1 MVNLDIFHEYAEVLE
16 RLLRLRTFPV
26 AIKLLEKEGDIAEG
40 AIRPKR
46 DLGHLI
52 ETCQGF
58 AMTRREGKTVAML
71 KEDMWC
77 FEPVIGY
84 GLAEPPQYFLQG
96 YNRFPDSAITLEIAS
111 NWARAFPRLK
121 FGRYIGILSA
131 PLMTANFEP
140 DLVMLYCDP
149 AQLTSLL
156 IAVDCVYGRD
166 LTCRL
171 SGHAACVYS
180 VVLVIET
187 RECQV
192 TSPCWG
198 DRREAIA
205 QDYEV
210 IFTAPMEK
218 LEGLLSGLR
227 HLVKHGWGL
236 PIEFFMVP
244 ECKMPESY
252 IKIGKMLGMEMNK
265 GEVLDS

>member
-1 MVNLDIFHEYAEVLE
+1 MMNLNNFPEYAETLE
-16 RLLRLRTFPV
+16 RRLRLKTLPL
-26 AIKLLEKEGDIAEG
+26 AIKLLEKEVDIAEG

-58 AMTRREGKTVAML
+58 AMSRREGKTVAML

-84 GLAEPPQYFLQG
+84 GIAEPPQYFLEG
-96 YNRFPDSAITLEIAS
+96 HNRFPDSALTLEIAG
-111 NWARAFPRLK
+111 NWAREFPRLK
-121 FGRYIGILSA
+121 FGKYIGVMSA

-149 AQLTSLL
+149 SQLTNLL
-156 IAVDCVYGRD
+156 IAVNCVYGRD

-180 VVLVIET
+180 VVPVIQT
-187 RECQV
+187 GECQV

-210 IFTAPMEK
+210 IFTAPIEK
-218 LEGLLSGLR
+218 LEGLLSGLK
-227 HLVKHGWGL
+227 HLANNGWGL

-244 ECKMPESY
+244 ECKMPASY
-252 IKIGKMLGMEMNK
+252 IRIGEQLGLEVSK
-265 GEVLDS
+265 GEVIDS

>member
-1 MVNLDIFHEYAEVLE
+1 MTNLGIFHEYAEVLE
-16 RLLRLRTFPV
+16 RRLRLKAFPLAV
-26 AIKLLEKEGDIAEG
+26 KLLEKEGDIAEG
-40 AIRPKR
+40 AIRPKK

-58 AMTRREGKTVAML
+58 AMSRREGKTVAML

-84 GLAEPPQYFLQG
+84 GIAEPPQYFLEG
-96 YNRFPDSAITLEIAS
+96 YNRFPDSAMTLEIAS

-121 FGRYIGILSA
+121 FGKYIGIMSA
-131 PLMTANFEP
+131 PLMMANFEP

-149 AQLTSLL
+149 AQLTNLL

-180 VVLVIET
+180 VVPVIQT
-187 RECQV
+187 GECQV

-227 HLVKHGWGL
+227 HLAKHGWGL

-252 IKIGKMLGMEMNK
+252 LKIGKMLGMEMNK
-265 GEVLDS
+265 GEAIDS

>member
-1 MVNLDIFHEYAEVLE
+1 MVNSTKFPEYAETLE
-16 RLLRLRTFPV
+16 RRLRLKTFPL
-26 AIKLLEKEGDIAEG
+26 AIKLLEKEGDIVEG

-46 DLGHLI
+46 DLGHLL

-58 AMTRREGKTVAML
+58 AMSRREGKTMAML

-77 FEPVIGY
+77 FEPVVGY
-84 GLAEPPQYFLQG
+84 GLAEPPQEFLEG
-96 YNRFPDSAITLEIAS
+96 RNRYPDSAITLEAAS
-111 NWARAFPRLK
+111 TWAHDFPRLK
-121 FGRYIGILSA
+121 FGKYIGVMSA

-140 DLVMLYCDP
+140 DLVMIYCDP
-149 AQLTSLL
+149 SQLTNLL
-156 IAVDCVYGRD
+156 LAVNCVYGRD

-180 VVLVIET
+180 VVPVLQT
-187 RECQV
+187 GECQV

-210 IFTAPMEK
+210 IFTAPLAK
-218 LEGLLSGLR
+218 LEGLLSGLK
-227 HLVKHGWGL
+227 HLAEHGWGL
-236 PIEFFMVP
+236 PIGFFMLP

-252 IKIGKMLGMEMNK
+252 IKLGEKLGMEMGK
-265 GEVLDS
+265 AEAMDS